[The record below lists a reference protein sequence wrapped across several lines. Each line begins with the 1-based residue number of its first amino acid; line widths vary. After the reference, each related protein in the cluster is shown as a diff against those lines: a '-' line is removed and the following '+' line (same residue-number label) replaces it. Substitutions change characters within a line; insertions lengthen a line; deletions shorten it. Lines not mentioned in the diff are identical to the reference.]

1 MLKVMPKNKRLLF
14 RLFFILQ
21 LALVQVVQAPPAHD
35 DAHRRAVS
43 DSTLKHVRVEH
54 GTFRSRMMASPFP
67 VELRQEGRQIYAQTK
82 NEQIL
87 PIYTGTG
94 AYYATFR
101 IFRGVN
107 WINGLPRGTYL
118 INGRKFIIS

>member
-1 MLKVMPKNKRLLF
+1 MLKVMPKNKRLFF

-21 LALVQVVQAPPAHD
+21 LVLVQAVQAAPARD

-43 DSTLKHVRVEH
+43 DSTLRHVRVEQ
-54 GTFRSRMMASPFP
+54 GTIRSRMMASPFP
-67 VELRQEGRQIYAQTK
+67 VELRLEGRQIYAQTK

-94 AYYATFR
+94 VYYATFR
-101 IFRGVN
+101 IFKGVN

-118 INGRKFIIS
+118 INGRKFTIS